1 MKNKRGKTAFKYIKL
16 TNKVIN
22 SLLKYNTIFI
32 FISLVIVSSL
42 ASNVFF
48 TERNIFNLLRQVTG
62 IGIISMGMLLVILTG
77 GIDLSV
83 GSVLALASVL
93 SAHFL
98 LSMSLPA
105 AIVLT
110 ILIGVLLGCVSGY
123 LVSIRRMAPFVVTLA
138 LMTIARGFAFIASKG
153 SPILLKESG
162 AALKSFGSNYWLK
175 IPQPVILMF
184 VVFIIIFLILK
195 YTVFGRLLVAIGSN
209 ETSVRLSGIQ
219 VWIYKFLAYSISG
232 AFAAIAGI
240 ISTAR
245 TGVGSAVVG
254 VGFELDA
261 IAAVVIGGAS
271 LSGGRGTAVNTLL
284 GVFILG
290 MIGNIMNLKNV
301 PAYPQQVIKGLIIIF
316 AVLLQGIQRRLD
328 KE

>member
-138 LMTIARGFAFIASKG
+138 LMTIARGDR
-153 SPILLKESG
+153 
-162 AALKSFGSNYWLK
+162 KS
-175 IPQPVILMF
+175 
-184 VVFIIIFLILK
+184 VV
-195 YTVFGRLLVAIGSN
+195 
-209 ETSVRLSGIQ
+209 
-219 VWIYKFLAYSISG
+219 
-232 AFAAIAGI
+232 
-240 ISTAR
+240 
-245 TGVGSAVVG
+245 
-254 VGFELDA
+254 
-261 IAAVVIGGAS
+261 
-271 LSGGRGTAVNTLL
+271 
-284 GVFILG
+284 
-290 MIGNIMNLKNV
+290 
-301 PAYPQQVIKGLIIIF
+301 
-316 AVLLQGIQRRLD
+316 
-328 KE
+328 